1 MYFFHNFVL
10 YIKSKT
16 IKNNSMEDNM
26 ENSFSLIATAFGDYR
41 QQLLRYVCYRINNQD
56 DAEDLVQDTFVRLLE
71 CGRMLREDTIKSF
84 IFTIANNLI
93 TDYLRRFY
101 KKQDICS
108 YMMESADVMSPSAD
122 SNTVVC
128 DLERLEKTKVAMLP
142 LQRKKIYYMN
152 RFMDMSA
159 DDISKRLCISKRTVE
174 NHLLIGRK
182 EIREYIKQCI

>member
-56 DAEDLVQDTFVRLLE
+56 DAKDLVQDTFVRLLE

-84 IFTIANNLI
+84 IFTIAHNLI

>member
-26 ENSFSLIATAFGDYR
+26 ENSFSLIATAFGAYR